1 MKCMYGRIWVYVY
14 DVGPNDGAKHYL
26 KHIKQILTDD
36 IHTYIYADV
45 CGLDGGEILE
55 RDKNLVYIK

>member
-1 MKCMYGRIWVYVY
+1 MYVY
-14 DVGPNDGAKHYL
+14 DVGPNDGAKHHL

-45 CGLDGGEILE
+45 CGLDGSEILQ

>member
-1 MKCMYGRIWVYVY
+1 MYVY